1 MLSGDEFIIEAMRDD
16 EAEDEEVPVGVE
28 ERPSM
33 PGVARPLLLL
43 LLPLALPGPV
53 DERDGPEY

>member
-1 MLSGDEFIIEAMRDD
+1 MLNGEEFIIEAMSDD
-16 EAEDEEVPVGVE
+16 EAEDEDVPVGVE

-33 PGVARPLLLL
+33 PGVARPLLL
-43 LLPLALPGPV
+43 PLTLPGPV